1 MAGIFETL
9 KGWMGTLGG
18 SSQADEERK
27 KALLKFAED
36 HNLAGKP
43 FSIGAVHDVRMKDP
57 TSVYHR
63 NGKDLSEVMFYD
75 KGDGMNLYVGD
86 VSGARDIYSGRIF
99 DNVLSE
105 NGLSVC
111 NINQLTPASQKVI
124 LDQTAFKVCYQH
136 MINEGAQARA
146 NAIFA
151 VRERMTEP
159 GRKSFKGSQI
169 DDIETY
175 LADYIPIGQQK
186 VAAGALIAA
195 ADDVLKH
202 GGDKEKHD
210 RVLKE
215 IDNLVSEV
223 VADGKSKTA
232 GNEKLNEFYIAA
244 TTPGSR
250 YIDYTNRERLNS
262 SGEVQ
267 VSNDHLYIE
276 DGKKGFLSRGN
287 LKDFEPSVF
296 VDGVRFEN
304 GKIDSIRLAAVPSE
318 DNPDGRSIQFDQPW
332 SKLDDSAK
340 MTVLDH
346 LAKCI
351 VVNHA
356 ETPDNRQH
364 DFTAFEKGVLER
376 YAELKGASN
385 YKERC
390 KVFDGLLDSLSFG
403 EGTDNK
409 RISGTKEALYDMSMD
424 LELLQEDREKAVK
437 AMIGRIE
444 NPSSYSFS
452 PEQMKEIRSYLDFC
466 KDLGRGTEEL
476 DKALD
481 EAKSRSNCHGDYIDG
496 IRKELQDAIKYDEHA
511 RSYGESQDFAEFVK
525 NDKVKDSYQG
535 MSDKQLL
542 ALVDRKARNLEKMD
556 DLTYKQAK
564 MLQESGIW
572 KKWTPQQLVTFQA
585 FQSHLSTD
593 LDSVKAA
600 ASKMFGR
607 TVSYFELPSKK
618 FREEVD
624 RKIPLVGK
632 QVSTDAGKQ
641 VGKGWAGLINGAG
654 DEKTAISVSV
664 NTLKLSSEDFYKTP
678 IHETRM
684 AEAARHAPLSD
695 SDYAEKELQAEADAN
710 VEKALHD
717 RFEELMKDSEKEE
730 QGRGIKR

>member
-232 GNEKLNEFYIAA
+232 GNEKLKEFYIAA
-244 TTPGSR
+244 ATPGSR
-250 YIDYTNRERLNS
+250 YIDYTKRERLNS

-267 VSNDHLYIE
+267 MSNDHLYIE

-346 LAKCI
+346 LTKCI
-351 VVNHA
+351 IVNHA
-356 ETPDNRQH
+356 ETPDHRYPH
-364 DFTAFEKGVLER
+364 DFTEFEKGILDRDAEIHSATDMEERNKFFEKILGELYPPHKGHGFDIDTPKERIQSTKNVLEDLSQEVD
-376 YAELKGASN
+376 ELELYK
-385 YKERC
+385 KERAIEAI
-390 KVFDGLLDSLSFG
+390 VA
-403 EGTDNK
+403 
-409 RISGTKEALYDMSMD
+409 RINY
-424 LELLQEDREKAVK
+424 
-437 AMIGRIE
+437 
-444 NPSSYSFS
+444 PSRHSFS
-452 PEQMKEIRSYLDFC
+452 PDQMNHLRRFVIGYEC
-466 KDLGRGTEEL
+466 VGRGPEEM
-476 DKALD
+476 DKVFN
-481 EAKSRSNCHGDYIDG
+481 EAVSRASSHGDHIEEV
-496 IRKELQDAIKYDEHA
+496 RKELKDFLKWDAE
-511 RSYGESQDFAEFVK
+511 AERFGK
-525 NDKVKDSYQG
+525 SDSFGKKSDIPDSYLG
-535 MSDKQLL
+535 MSRDSLL
-542 ALVDRKARNLEKMD
+542 WMVNDCVENFKEVKP
-556 DLTYKQAK
+556 LTEEQAK
-564 MLQESGIW
+564 WVRDSEIW
-572 KKWTPQQLVTFQA
+572 KKWNPKQLVSFQA
-585 FQSHLSTD
+585 HQQVMATD
-593 LDSVKAA
+593 LDELKYC
-600 ASKMFGR
+600 ASIALGR
-607 TVSYFELPSKK
+607 RVSFYDLPSKD

-624 RKIPLVGK
+624 RKIPLTNK
-632 QVSTDAGKQ
+632 QVSTDASKQ
-641 VGKGWAGLINGAG
+641 VGKGWAGIINGAG
-654 DEKTAISVSV
+654 GEKTATVAIGKEQTPVSQQ
-664 NTLKLSSEDFYKTP
+664 
-678 IHETRM
+678 
-684 AEAARHAPLSD
+684 APQAD
-695 SDYAEKELQAEADAN
+695 AEKT
-710 VEKALHD
+710 LHD
-717 RFEELMKDSEKEE
+717 NFEELMKESEKEE
-730 QGRGIKR
+730 QSRGIKR

>member
-18 SSQADEERK
+18 PSQADEERK
-27 KALLKFAED
+27 KALLKFVED

-63 NGKDLSEVMFYD
+63 NGKDISEVMFYD

-146 NAIFA
+146 DAIFA

-169 DDIETY
+169 DDIEAY

-202 GGDKEKHD
+202 GGNKEKRD
-210 RVLKE
+210 SVLKE
-215 IDNLVSEV
+215 IDSLVSEV

-232 GNEKLNEFYIAA
+232 GNEKLKEFYIAA
-244 TTPGSR
+244 ATPGAR

-318 DNPDGRSIQFDQPW
+318 DNPDGRFIHFDQPW

-346 LAKCI
+346 LAKCL

-356 ETPDNRQH
+356 ETPDNRQTH

-452 PEQMKEIRSYLDFC
+452 PEQMKDIRSYLDFC

-481 EAKSRSNCHGDYIDG
+481 EAISRSNCHGDYIDG

-511 RSYGESQDFAEFVK
+511 RNYGESQDFDEFVK

-654 DEKTAISVSV
+654 GEKTATVAIGKEQTPVSQQ
-664 NTLKLSSEDFYKTP
+664 
-678 IHETRM
+678 
-684 AEAARHAPLSD
+684 APQTD
-695 SDYAEKELQAEADAN
+695 AEKT
-710 VEKALHD
+710 LHD
-717 RFEELMKDSEKEE
+717 NFEELMKESEKEE
-730 QGRGIKR
+730 QSRGIKR